1 MRRGGAFWVAVCL
14 GLGCGAGVDSGEP
27 PPSVGLQVQ
36 EQRTVRG
43 ATRHVRPLKG
53 SIFGRTVGVDRQGNA
68 FVSLAYER
76 DDVDLGGGALPGS
89 AGLAL
94 AKYAPDG
101 QHLWSRGFP
110 IYGGVRPTV
119 SAMAV
124 DAAGN
129 LYVSG
134 EHREPT
140 LSLGGEPLPA
150 GAFLAKY
157 APDGTHLWSHP
168 VALQGVAMQSPSALA
183 VDERRKQLVVAVNF
197 KDPGR
202 PVGAALVGRVRLED
216 GVLLAV
222 KPVVRSGS
230 LAVTALALDSSGN
243 IALAG
248 SFLGRVDLGG
258 EPLSTVRARSPF
270 LARFTPE
277 LGHLWS
283 RGLSDAEG
291 TATGVA
297 VDGER
302 LFVVGEYSGG
312 FVFQG
317 QVRSAQGQDAF
328 AAAYGL
334 RGEERWVRHF
344 AEGASAVGV
353 DGEGRLVV
361 TGQYRPGES
370 AGGATLPFRSGGTPD
385 NHLFVVKLY
394 QGSGDPEW
402 SRGLFSGGVLR
413 AGALAVTRSGE
424 VLLLSRLEGT
434 TDVGTGPL
442 SAPAD
447 SSVFLRFIR

>member
-1 MRRGGAFWVAVCL
+1 MRRGGTFWVAVCL
-14 GLGCGAGVDSGEP
+14 GFGCGAGVEP
-27 PPSVGLQVQ
+27 AESPPALGPQVQ
-36 EQRTVRG
+36 QQRTVRG
-43 ATRHVRPLKG
+43 ATRHVRPFED

-68 FVSLAYER
+68 FVALAYER
-76 DDVDLGGGALPGS
+76 ENVDLGGGVLPES

-101 QHLWSRGFP
+101 RHLWSRGFP
-110 IYGGVRPTV
+110 VYGGERPTV

-134 EHREPT
+134 EHRDPS

-168 VALQGVAMQSPSALA
+168 VALPGVALRPSSALA
-183 VDERRKQLVVAVNF
+183 VDEHRQQLVVAVNF
-197 KDPGR
+197 NDPGR
-202 PVGAALVGRVRLED
+202 SIGAALVGRVRLED

-230 LAVTALALDSSGN
+230 VAVTSLALDSSGN

-248 SFLGRVDLGG
+248 SFQGRVDLGG
-258 EPLSTVRARSPF
+258 EPLTTALASSPF
-270 LARFTPE
+270 IARFTPE

-283 RGLSDAEG
+283 RGLPDAEG
-291 TATGVA
+291 SATGVA
-297 VDGER
+297 VEDER
-302 LFVVGEYSGG
+302 IFVVGEYSGS

-317 QVRSAQGQDAF
+317 QVRSARGRDAF
-328 AAAYGL
+328 ALAYGT

-344 AEGASAVGV
+344 AEGASAVAV
-353 DGEGRLVV
+353 DGDGRLVV

-370 AGGATLPFRSGGTPD
+370 AGGATLPFRPGGTPD
-385 NHLFVVKLY
+385 NHLYVVKLH

-402 SRGLFSGGVLR
+402 SRGLFSEGVLR
-413 AGALAVTRSGE
+413 AGSLAMTRSGE

-442 SAPAD
+442 TLPPDSA
-447 SSVFLRFIR
+447 VFLRFIR

>member
-14 GLGCGAGVDSGEP
+14 GFGCGAGVDP
-27 PPSVGLQVQ
+27 DVPPSSEGLQVQ

-43 ATRHVRPLKG
+43 ATRHVRPLED

-68 FVSLAYER
+68 FVSLTYAR
-76 DDVDLGGGALPGS
+76 DNVDLGGGALPGD

-101 QHLWSRGFP
+101 RHLWSRGFP
-110 IYGGVRPTV
+110 VYGGVRPTV
-119 SAMAV
+119 TAMAV

-129 LYVSG
+129 LYISG
-134 EHREPT
+134 EHREPS

-168 VALQGVAMQSPSALA
+168 VALPGVALRPPSALA
-183 VDERRKQLVVAVNF
+183 VDERREVLVVAANF
-197 KDPGR
+197 NDPGR
-202 PVGAALVGRVRLED
+202 SIGAALVGRVALED
-216 GVLLAV
+216 GTLLAV

-230 LAVTALALDSSGN
+230 LAVTSLALDSSGN

-258 EPLSTVRARSPF
+258 EPLSTSRARSPF
-270 LARFTPE
+270 IARFTPE

-297 VDGER
+297 VEGER
-302 LFVVGEYSGG
+302 LFVVGEYTGS
-312 FVFQG
+312 FLFQG
-317 QVRSAQGQDAF
+317 QARPAHGQDAF
-328 AAAYGL
+328 AAAYDS
-334 RGEERWVRHF
+334 RGGEHWVRHF
-344 AEGASAVGV
+344 AEGASAVAV

-385 NHLFVVKLY
+385 NHLYVVKLY

-434 TDVGTGPL
+434 TDLGTGPL
-442 SAPAD
+442 TAPPDSA
-447 SSVFLRFIR
+447 VFLRFVR